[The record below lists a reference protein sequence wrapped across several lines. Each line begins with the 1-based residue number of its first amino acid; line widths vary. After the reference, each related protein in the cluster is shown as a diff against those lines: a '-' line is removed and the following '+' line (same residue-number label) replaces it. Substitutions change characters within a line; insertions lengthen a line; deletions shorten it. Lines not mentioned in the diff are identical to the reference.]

1 MPFIVGLTGQSGAG
15 KSTVSSIF
23 SKSGAYVI
31 DCDKLARKVTSDG
44 SECNKELNEFF
55 PECFDERLHLDRHKM
70 ADIIFSDNNKL
81 VLQNSIIFK
90 YITRELEE
98 ILSICS
104 KDYVILDAP
113 TLFQSGL
120 DKRCAIIV
128 GVLSDEKKRF
138 ERIKI
143 RDGITDKSISLRF
156 SSQKDDDFFVENC
169 DIIIY
174 NNAGLK
180 ELENKTNEALKKIE
194 EKFYGEKPKE
204 KN

>member
-15 KSTVSSIF
+15 KSTVSGIF
-23 SKSGAYVI
+23 KKNGAYVV
-31 DCDKLARKVTSDG
+31 DCDKLARNVTSDG

-70 ADIIFSDNNKL
+70 ADIIFSDVNKL
-81 VLQNSIIFK
+81 GLQNAIIFK
-90 YITRELEE
+90 YITKE
-98 ILSICS
+98 IEDILNTCRR
-104 KDYVILDAP
+104 DYVILDAP

-120 DKRCAIIV
+120 DKRCSIIV
-128 GVLSDEKKRF
+128 GVLSDRQKRF

-143 RDGITDKSISLRF
+143 RDGINDKSISLRF
-156 SSQKDDDFFVENC
+156 SSQKNDDFFLENC

-174 NNAGLK
+174 NNAGFT
-180 ELENKTNEALKKIE
+180 ELENKTGEALKQIE
-194 EKFYGEKPKE
+194 EKLYGEKPKE